1 MPHPTPKPSR
11 HPETVDPLWLL
22 KAIGVT
28 ILVALICAW
37 LTLNLLFYR
46 GQWQLVLHP
55 TRTTSAP
62 PSIAGAPYQLVHFG
76 LDESAIPQ
84 LTGWWI
90 PAAPNARYAQSTI
103 LFLPGADGS
112 VANSIPTLAALH
124 NLGINVFAFDY
135 RGYGQSADTH
145 PSQQKMTQDADSA
158 WQYLE
163 TSRKIPAHQIIPY
176 GTGVG
181 ASLATHLALTHPDIP
196 ALILDAPQADLLE
209 NALHDPRS
217 ALLPTRLLF
226 HEQFPLTDLLAG
238 LHTPKLLI
246 STTNST
252 HPAFR
257 TAADPKLT
265 VELSSPTDAF
275 FGPALTRFLD
285 EYLSSTN
292 QQPPSS
298 NQLSPPSDH

>member
-1 MPHPTPKPSR
+1 MPHPTPKPS
-11 HPETVDPLWLL
+11 HPETVDPIWLL
-22 KAIGVT
+22 KAIGIT
-28 ILVALICAW
+28 ILVALLCAW
-37 LTLNLLFYR
+37 LTLSLLFYR

-62 PSIAGAPYQLVHFG
+62 ANIAGTHFEVIHFG
-76 LDESAIPQ
+76 LDESATPQ
-84 LTGWWI
+84 LAGWWI
-90 PAAPNARYAQSTI
+90 PAPADARYAQSTI

-112 VANSIPTLAALH
+112 LANSIPTLANLH

-145 PSQQKMTQDADSA
+145 PNQEKMTQDADHA
-158 WQYLE
+158 WQYLN
-163 TSRKIPAHQIIPY
+163 TSRNIPAHQIIPY

-196 ALILDAPQADLLE
+196 ALILDTPQSDLLDT
-209 NALHDPRS
+209 ALRDPRTP
-217 ALLPTRLLF
+217 LLPVRLLF
-226 HEQFPLTDLLAG
+226 HERFPLTDLLAG
-238 LHTPKLLI
+238 LRTPKLLI
-246 STTNST
+246 STGTSM
-252 HPAFR
+252 HPAFH

-275 FGPALTRFLD
+275 YAQALARFLD
-285 EYLSSTN
+285 EYLASADH
-292 QQPPSS
+292 QLPSA